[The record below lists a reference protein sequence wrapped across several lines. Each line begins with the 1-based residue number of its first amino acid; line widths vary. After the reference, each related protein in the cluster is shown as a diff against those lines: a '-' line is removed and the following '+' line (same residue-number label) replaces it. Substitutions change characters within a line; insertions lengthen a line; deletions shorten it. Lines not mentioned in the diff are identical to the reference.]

1 MQRESAP
8 IKISTRERIL
18 NAAIA
23 RFSRNSYEATGL
35 RDIAADVGIDVAYVH
50 RSFGSKERLFAAA
63 VEASLQPER
72 FFAGNTADLAV
83 DLTNQVLARDP
94 VRDANEIGP
103 LDIVVHSLSSPEAAS
118 VLREVVVRNFISPL
132 AEKLEMSSQTPASLI
147 ASLLLGVGI
156 LRSVLG
162 VAPLCD
168 ADRAALQ
175 QMLAEQ
181 VASLCAAKPQ
191 EPQVAAT
198 PASVGVEAEA

>member
-8 IKISTRERIL
+8 VKITTRDRIL

-23 RFSRNSYEATGL
+23 RFSRHSYEATGL

-72 FFAGNTADLAV
+72 FFAGAKADLAT
-83 DLTNQVLARDP
+83 DLTNHVL
-94 VRDANEIGP
+94 VRDADEIAP

-118 VLREVVVRNFISPL
+118 VLREVVVRNFITPL
-132 AEKLEMSSQTPASLI
+132 ANKLEMSSQTPASLI

-191 EPQVAAT
+191 EPQVAAA

>member
-8 IKISTRERIL
+8 VKITTRDRIL

-23 RFSRNSYEATGL
+23 RFSRHSYEATGL

-72 FFAGNTADLAV
+72 FFAGAKADLAT
-83 DLTNQVLARDP
+83 DLTNHVL
-94 VRDANEIGP
+94 VRDADEIAP

-118 VLREVVVRNFISPL
+118 VLREVVVRNFITPL
-132 AEKLEMSSQTPASLI
+132 ANKLEMSSQTPASLI

-198 PASVGVEAEA
+198 PASIGVEAEA

>member
-8 IKISTRERIL
+8 IKLSTRERIL

-23 RFSRNSYEATGL
+23 RFSRHSYEATGL

-63 VEASLQPER
+63 VESSLQPER

-168 ADRAALQ
+168 ADRAALL
-175 QMLAEQ
+175 QMLTEL
-181 VASLCAAKPQ
+181 VASLCTARQPDAQPSLD
-191 EPQVAAT
+191 VA
-198 PASVGVEAEA
+198 PAD